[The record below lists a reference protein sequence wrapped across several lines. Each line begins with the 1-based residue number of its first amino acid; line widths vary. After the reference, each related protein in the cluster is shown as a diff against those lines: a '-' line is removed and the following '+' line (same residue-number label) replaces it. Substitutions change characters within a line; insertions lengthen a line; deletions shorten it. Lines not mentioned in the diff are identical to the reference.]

1 MPKKTL
7 LCRCEDVT
15 VEEVRESIAKG
26 MRDIESLKRYHAIG
40 TGPCQGKSCLAN
52 LARLLRE
59 EGVPAEQ
66 IKPMVSRTP
75 LAWTPLGAFA
85 GERVGVEK

>member
-1 MPKKTL
+1 MNA
-7 LCRCEDVT
+7 RVQ
-15 VEEVRESIAKG
+15 RKG

-40 TGPCQGKSCLAN
+40 TGPCQGKTCLAN

-59 EGVPAEQ
+59 EGVAVEE

-85 GERVGVEK
+85 GERQGEDQ